1 MNNGEVTLTKYE
13 ANMSSSDEPVD
24 VEVAVSKAEPE
35 SDPVPAQV
43 AEEPRA
49 EPSEISLVPSKASE
63 DKSAATFE
71 KEQIK
76 LDSSER

>member
-1 MNNGEVTLTKYE
+1 MTKYE
-13 ANMSSSDEPVD
+13 ASISSSDEPVD

-49 EPSEISLVPSKASE
+49 EPSEISLVPSTCMASE
-63 DKSAATFE
+63 DKSAATSE